1 METDT
6 FPTFSP
12 FHPRVFVPSDA
23 DLTNL
28 KLLKDLFGQLSGRDI
43 RSVHELEK
51 WINDRSE
58 LDAAIDQTEAVLY
71 ILMTCQTDNPERAEA
86 YKKYTQE
93 VQPFIKE
100 WDDALNKK
108 LIEADTRYR
117 LARAQYGVLL
127 RNIETDM
134 RLFRQENVQLEKEE
148 EDIKQ
153 KYQAVCGAMTVII
166 DGKEMTLQEAGK
178 ILFDPDRRKR
188 ETAWKA
194 VAARRIKDK
203 DELDDIMS
211 RLVSI
216 RHRIGKNAGFNRFS
230 DYQFLDQHK
239 FDYTPED
246 SKAFHTA
253 ARDVVLPVWKKMTEK
268 RKQMM
273 SLEKLRPWDTAVDPL
288 SRPPLKPFST
298 TNEFTQGCKDIF
310 GSVHSFWG
318 EQFSQMIRWKVLDL
332 ESRKGKA
339 PGGYQS
345 TLQEARRPFI
355 FMNAVG
361 IDSDVRTLL
370 HEGGHAF
377 HALAC
382 APQSI
387 VDYRHAPLEF
397 CEVASMGMELLGGEY
412 LDVFYRPE
420 EKRRSQVD
428 HLEDVI
434 WTLLWVATIDKFQHW
449 LYENPEHT
457 ANERASEWGRIYNMF
472 GGDLIDWSGLE
483 YIRDYLWH
491 RQLHI
496 FEIPFYYIEYAI
508 AQLGALQLWQLYKKD
523 RKGTVNKFE
532 KALSLGGSEPLP
544 KLFEAAGIKFDFSR
558 KTIAEAVS
566 VVESEWDDL
575 V

>member
-1 METDT
+1 
-6 FPTFSP
+6 
-12 FHPRVFVPSDA
+12 
-23 DLTNL
+23 
-28 KLLKDLFGQLSGRDI
+28 
-43 RSVHELEK
+43 
-51 WINDRSE
+51 
-58 LDAAIDQTEAVLY
+58 
-71 ILMTCQTDNPERAEA
+71 
-86 YKKYTQE
+86 
-93 VQPFIKE
+93 
-100 WDDALNKK
+100 
-108 LIEADTRYR
+108 
-117 LARAQYGVLL
+117 
-127 RNIETDM
+127 
-134 RLFRQENVQLEKEE
+134 
-148 EDIKQ
+148 
-153 KYQAVCGAMTVII
+153 
-166 DGKEMTLQEAGK
+166 
-178 ILFDPDRRKR
+178 
-188 ETAWKA
+188 
-194 VAARRIKDK
+194 
-203 DELDDIMS
+203 
-211 RLVSI
+211 
-216 RHRIGKNAGFNRFS
+216 
-230 DYQFLDQHK
+230 
-239 FDYTPED
+239 
-246 SKAFHTA
+246 
-253 ARDVVLPVWKKMTEK
+253 
-268 RKQMM
+268 
-273 SLEKLRPWDTAVDPL
+273 
-288 SRPPLKPFST
+288 
-298 TNEFTQGCKDIF
+298 
-310 GSVHSFWG
+310 
-318 EQFSQMIRWKVLDL
+318 
-332 ESRKGKA
+332 
-339 PGGYQS
+339 
-345 TLQEARRPFI
+345 
-355 FMNAVG
+355 MNAVG